1 MPELRDLRAFVA
13 VAEQLSFTRA
23 ADVLHLRQQ
32 TVSRIVRDLERE
44 LGVELLERTTRA
56 VRVTAAG
63 LTLLDE
69 GRRALRQA
77 DVAFDA
83 ARAVGTGHVGT
94 VRVGATPPVGI
105 TDRADVVDALRRDQP
120 ELSVSFRDL
129 RPGDLR
135 ESLNAREVD
144 FVLTRVSGTQDDRLH
159 HAELRPT
166 PMTLCVPASHP
177 LANRDALRVADIKH
191 QRLLTPS
198 APTTAYSK
206 LLISRLEK
214 GGATVTPIEAHVT
227 GGAAL
232 LAELDRQDAIAIMP
246 IGTATPDGV
255 ISIPIQDFTLPL
267 HLLWPAGRPS
277 DAIRRLR
284 EAMSERRLV
293 A

>member
-1 MPELRDLRAFVA
+1 MPELGDLRAFVA

-44 LGVELLERTTRA
+44 LGVELLERTTRE
-56 VRVTAAG
+56 VHVTAAG
-63 LTLLDE
+63 VALLEE

-77 DVAFDA
+77 DAAFDA
-83 ARAVGTGHVGT
+83 ARAIGTGQAGT
-94 VRVGATPPVGI
+94 VRVGVTPPVGI
-105 TDRADVVDALRRDQP
+105 TDRADVVDALRSDQP
-120 ELSVSFRDL
+120 ELSISFHDL

-135 ESLNAREVD
+135 ESLNSREVD

-159 HAELRPT
+159 HTELRPT
-166 PMTLCVPASHP
+166 PMTLCVPATHP
-177 LANRDALRVADIKH
+177 LAQKHALRVADITH
-191 QRLLTPS
+191 QRLLIPS
-198 APTTAYSK
+198 ARTTAYSE
-206 LLISRLEK
+206 LLILRLEK
-214 GGATVTPIEAHVT
+214 GGATLTPIEARVT

-255 ISIPIQDFTLPL
+255 IGVPIQDLSLPL

-277 DAIRRLR
+277 DAIRRVR
-284 EAMSERRLV
+284 DTMSERRLD

>member
-1 MPELRDLRAFVA
+1 MPELSDLRAFVA

-44 LGVELLERTTRA
+44 LGVELFERTTRE

-63 LTLLDE
+63 VALLEE
-69 GRRALRQA
+69 GRRVLSQA

-83 ARAVGTGHVGT
+83 ARAIATGHAGT
-94 VRVGATPPVGI
+94 VRVGATSPVGI

-120 ELSVSFRDL
+120 DLSVSFHDL
-129 RPGDLR
+129 RPDDLR
-135 ESLNAREVD
+135 ESLNTREVD
-144 FVLTRVSGTQDDRLH
+144 FVLTRVSGTRDDRLH

-166 PMTLCVPASHP
+166 PMTVCVPASHP
-177 LANRDALRVADIKH
+177 FANRDALRVANIKH
-191 QRLLTPS
+191 QRLLIPS
-198 APTTAYSK
+198 APTTAYSE
-206 LLISRLEK
+206 LLISRLER

-246 IGTATPDGV
+246 TGTATPDSV
-255 ISIPIQDFTLPL
+255 ISLPAEDLRLPL
-267 HLLWPAGRPS
+267 YRLWLAGRPS
-277 DAIRRLR
+277 EAIRRPR
-284 EAMSERRLV
+284 DAMSERRLD